1 MPDIHKGLAGVVA
14 DVTAIS
20 KVNPETNSLLYR
32 GYPVHELAATQSAEA
47 VAYLLWNGDLPT
59 DEQLAALRSTER
71 AHRALQDDVKAAIDL
86 TPLDAHPMD
95 EVRTAVSVLGA
106 RDLAGTGSVLDATGT
121 PEENLERSIRL
132 FAALP
137 AIVAYG
143 QRRRRGEELIAPR
156 DDLDYAANFLWM
168 TFGEEFDDV
177 VVDAFNRSMILYAE
191 HSFNASTFTAR
202 VITSTLS
209 DLYSAVVGAIGF
221 LLMVLFALL
230 GDAATHWTFTDVDS
244 SAFLQAP
251 SADHWFGTT
260 QGGRDVYAMVVEGT
274 RKSMMIGVFVALL
287 QTGIAAVIGSS
298 AAYFGGWWEKI
309 ALWAT
314 DLLLVV
320 PSFLIIAILS
330 QRAGAAKGSI
340 ALFIILLAGFGWM
353 LTARVVRSLTLSV
366 KNLEYVNAARFM
378 NVPSPV
384 IIARH
389 ILPNIASL
397 LIVDATINVAY
408 AVISE
413 TTLSYF
419 GFGVQPPN
427 TSLGTLI
434 AEGQRSA
441 TTYPWI
447 FLAPAAVL
455 VLMLLCVNVMGDGLR
470 DAIDPS
476 SKSGGKA

>member
-95 EVRTAVSVLGA
+95 EVRTAVSALGA

-143 QRRRRGEELIAPR
+143 QRRRRGEELTAPR

-209 DLYSAVVGAIGF
+209 DLYSAVVGAIGA
-221 LLMVLFALL
+221 LKGPLHGGANEAVLHIFDEI
-230 GDAATHWTFTDVDS
+230 GDADEVEAWLDRALAEKRKIMGFGHRVYKHGDSRVPTMKAALDTLIDYYDRPDVEALYTTLEREFVERKGIYPNLDYPSGPAYNLIGFDTLTFTP
-244 SAFLQAP
+244 L
-251 SADHWFGTT
+251 
-260 QGGRDVYAMVVEGT
+260 
-274 RKSMMIGVFVALL
+274 FVA
-287 QTGIAAVIGSS
+287 
-298 AAYFGGWWEKI
+298 
-309 ALWAT
+309 
-314 DLLLVV
+314 
-320 PSFLIIAILS
+320 
-330 QRAGAAKGSI
+330 
-340 ALFIILLAGFGWM
+340 
-353 LTARVVRSLTLSV
+353 ARVVGWTAHIMEQAASNALIRPLS
-366 KNLEYVNAARFM
+366 EYVG
-378 NVPSPV
+378 PDE
-384 IIARH
+384 RH
-389 ILPNIASL
+389 IAGF
-397 LIVDATINVAY
+397 VDEAGTSTI
-408 AVISE
+408 
-413 TTLSYF
+413 TLRA
-419 GFGVQPPN
+419 
-427 TSLGTLI
+427 
-434 AEGQRSA
+434 AEPEG
-441 TTYPWI
+441 
-447 FLAPAAVL
+447 
-455 VLMLLCVNVMGDGLR
+455 
-470 DAIDPS
+470 
-476 SKSGGKA
+476 